1 MKKNIQT
8 NKIIRISYR
17 LIELFGGFREM
28 TVVRLCT
35 KNISWSSFLGSL
47 EETKNIFL
55 IYRPK
60 PNSGLH

>member
-1 MKKNIQT
+1 MQKNIQT

-17 LIELFGGFREM
+17 IVGLFGGFRERAM
-28 TVVRLCT
+28 VRLCT

-60 PNSGLH
+60 PESGLH